1 MTEKIVDAIK
11 KAKEAVDRV
20 DNLDDEQKK
29 IAFQTILSELLRSG
43 EKTPK
48 SQKGQEPLVTVVNET
63 ESIEEL
69 YNRMAPRGHT
79 NTTMFLAYYY
89 YQNKKTFITNDI
101 LIGFKKILVIPPAN
115 VKDIINKNRKKGFIM
130 DVGPNDKGH
139 SIMQITRLG
148 IRYVENG
155 FRRDGNGNS

>member
-29 IAFQTILSELLRSG
+29 IAFQTILSELLRSA

-48 SQKGQEPLVTVVNET
+48 SQKEPLITVVNDR

-69 YNRMAPRGHT
+69 YNRMTPRGHT
-79 NTTMFLAYYY
+79 NSTMFLAYYY
-89 YQNKKTFITNDI
+89 YQNEKTFTTNDI
-101 LIGFKKILVIPPAN
+101 LIGFKKILVTPPAN

-148 IRYVENG
+148 IRYVEK
-155 FRRDGNGNS
+155 